1 MNKTMIS
8 MLKIKLNIE
17 RKNNNLKNQIVKKV
31 NDISEKKITIEIIFF
46 KLIIQTEFY
55 DAQLHDASTKL
66 DMQLK
71 LQVSVYQ

>member
-46 KLIIQTEFY
+46 KLII
-55 DAQLHDASTKL
+55 
-66 DMQLK
+66 LK
-71 LQVSVYQ
+71 HFK